1 MVVAPRHL
9 FPDSSN
15 PRHPYTLRL
24 RAFVKQL
31 HNVQPLS
38 AHDTA
43 IDAMDGD
50 ALYLELHCASEFDL
64 AAYGNVVASD
74 QRGLSYEIVQEAAY
88 AFAWDVDITRRTG
101 AAYSGALRATHC
113 RLSSRSGQIYWM
125 KRWGGPNGLGQPGHI
140 QLAELMD
147 SAIYHVEERR
157 PGFVPAHG
165 VSVLGPHRVVEVISP
180 EGADPMYGL
189 PMWDG
194 LDAAARRERPRKI
207 PTLSPLLIRG

>member
-64 AAYGNVVASD
+64 GSR
-74 QRGLSYEIVQEAAY
+74 RGVGERLKQ
-88 AFAWDVDITRRTG
+88 T
-101 AAYSGALRATHC
+101 SGRA
-113 RLSSRSGQIYWM
+113 
-125 KRWGGPNGLGQPGHI
+125 
-140 QLAELMD
+140 D
-147 SAIYHVEERR
+147 S
-157 PGFVPAHG
+157 
-165 VSVLGPHRVVEVISP
+165 
-180 EGADPMYGL
+180 
-189 PMWDG
+189 
-194 LDAAARRERPRKI
+194 
-207 PTLSPLLIRG
+207 